1 MFATWQKIAILAGLA
16 AILALAWLIPSWLG
30 LKGADVWMVRAGVAI
45 LGVAAAS
52 IVWMVRSRSSL
63 QGAASAG
70 TGPAAAGQ
78 AQQVDLLFREA
89 EKKLAASALG
99 KKARIANLPAILM
112 IGEPGAAKTSTI
124 LQSGLGAELLA
135 GQAMQGSQ
143 VAPTETVNLWLAG
156 GAVIVDAG
164 GKIHGDAQ
172 GRSAIAR
179 RTAPFGSVLS
189 TSGQAP
195 RLAVVCQDAEAFLKP
210 GGAEATAATAER
222 FREFLGEICTA
233 WGIQLPVYVLFT
245 KMDRTGY
252 FSDYVGSLSDAEAG
266 MVLGSTLSIAE
277 SAPTAT
283 YGQVQSARVAAAF
296 QEILF
301 GLADKRPE
309 YLSRERDAAKLS
321 GVYQFP
327 RELKKLRNLM
337 VQFLVQL
344 ARPSQLHA
352 GPFLRGFYFSGV
364 RPVIVSDVAAAPR
377 QAPREAVMAD
387 ATGIF
392 LQAPQAAPEVGAQP
406 RARRVPQWVFLR
418 RLFSNLI
425 LTDSAAS
432 GSSRSSI
439 KTSLLRRV
447 MLSAATVLGLFLL
460 VAWIISYSRNSALEE
475 EVTAAARAIPGMAP
489 AQGELASEQA
499 LTKLEGLRT
508 VVAKLREFE
517 REGPPLS
524 YRWGLYSGDD
534 LYPLASRIYFGHFR
548 RLLLTQTQGSLLGV
562 ISSPASTG
570 GGYKPVYDALKAYLI
585 TTSHPEKST
594 REFLPPALME
604 HWQKGRAADQSRA
617 ELARRQ
623 FDYYSVVLPEMNPY
637 PSSSRPNEAAVATGR
652 KYLSQ
657 FAATETLYQAMV
669 AAGSQRFPTIRFNQQ
684 NPGSADVIRN
694 NYAVPGAFTK
704 EGYAFMQEAISNP
717 EKFFSGE
724 RWVMGDV
731 SFAVTDRAKL
741 QQELAARLH
750 DDFLTK
756 WREYLRE
763 TSVVRFGLSEAGA
776 KLAKLSDIQ
785 SPLLSVL
792 CVASTNTAVDKK
804 ELAEVFQAAQHV
816 TPPGCADKLTA
827 PSNQAYMEGLIKLK
841 ASLMNAAANPTN
853 EALKTE
859 AIATATS
866 AQVAAQLVA
875 QNFRI
880 DKDGQTHAS
889 VKKVLDDPIIYAM
902 AALGSVD
909 KQAINGKAGALCAQL
924 QPLLS
929 KYPFQPKATLEASL
943 PEVASVFA
951 PGTGALWQLYETS
964 LAKLLLR
971 QGTDFVPV
979 PTSGMTLRP
988 QFLAFFRQAAAVST
1002 ALFRG
1007 GSPQPQLTFAL
1018 RPYPTEGIQSVTL
1031 NIHGQKFVTTGNN
1044 PPMQFNWP
1052 GAGAQS
1058 VEMAVKIAG
1067 GSDLNYPSYSGLWGL
1082 WRFFS
1087 YAEPAGG
1094 RGSEF
1099 SLEWTLRTAG
1109 GPVTLPR
1116 SGKPVTVRFDLDML
1130 GAPPVL
1136 RPGFLASLHC
1146 VSQAV
1151 Q

>member
-1 MFATWQKIAILAGLA
+1 MFPTWQKIAIAAGLA
-16 AILALAWLIPSWLG
+16 AVLALAWFIPAWFG
-30 LKGADVWMVRAGVAI
+30 LKGADVWMVRAGIAI
-45 LGVAAAS
+45 LGVAAAA
-52 IVWMVRSRSSL
+52 IIWMVRSKKAAEAVAGG
-63 QGAASAG
+63 GAA
-70 TGPAAAGQ
+70 TAAAGQ
-78 AQQVDLLFREA
+78 VPQVDLLFREA
-89 EKKLAASALG
+89 ERKLAASALG
-99 KKARIANLPAILM
+99 KKARIANLPAVLM
-112 IGEPGAAKTSTI
+112 IGEAGSAKTTTI
-124 LQSGLGAELLA
+124 MQSGLSAELLA
-135 GQAMQGSQ
+135 GQAMQGSL

-156 GAVIVDAG
+156 GMVFVDVG
-164 GKIHGDAQ
+164 GKILGDAQ
-172 GRSAIAR
+172 GRAAIAR
-179 RTAPFGSVLS
+179 KAAPLSSVLS
-189 TSGQAP
+189 TAGQAP
-195 RLAVVCQDAEAFLKP
+195 RVAVVCQDAEAFLKP
-210 GGAEATAATAER
+210 GAPEATAAAAER
-222 FREFLGEICTA
+222 LREFLGEVCTS

-245 KMDRTGY
+245 RMDRAGY
-252 FSDYVGSLSDAEAG
+252 FSEYVGSLTDAEAG
-266 MVLGSTLSIAE
+266 MALGSTLSIAE

-283 YGQVQSARVAAAF
+283 YGEAQNARLTAAF
-296 QEILF
+296 QAILH

-309 YLSRERDAAKLS
+309 YLSRERDAAKLA

-327 RELKKLRNLM
+327 RELRKMRNLM
-337 VQFLVQL
+337 VKFLVEL

-352 GPFLRGFYFSGV
+352 GPFLRGFYFTGV

-377 QAPREAVMAD
+377 EAPREAVMAD

-392 LQAPQAAPEVGAQP
+392 LQAPQPSPEAAAQP

-418 RLFSNLI
+418 RLFSDLI
-425 LTDSAAS
+425 LKDSAAF
-432 GSSRSSI
+432 GSSSTSF
-439 KTSLLRRV
+439 KTSFLRRV
-447 MLSAATVLGLFLL
+447 LLSAAAGVGLFLL
-460 VAWIISYSRNSALEE
+460 VAWIVSYSRNSGLEE
-475 EVTAAARAIPGMAP
+475 EVMTAARAVPSMAP

-499 LTKLEGLRT
+499 LAKLDGLRA
-508 VVAKLREFE
+508 VVAKLRDFE
-517 REGPPLS
+517 KDGAPWS
-524 YRWGLYSGDD
+524 YRWGLYTGDD

-548 RLLLTQTQGSLLGV
+548 RLLLAQTQGSLLGV
-562 ISSPASTG
+562 ISSPATAG

-585 TTSHPEKST
+585 TTSHPDKST
-594 REFLPPALME
+594 REFLPPVLME
-604 HWQKGRAADQSRA
+604 HWLKGRAPDPPRA

-623 FDYYSVVLPEMNPY
+623 FEYYSVVLPEMNPY
-637 PSSSRPNEAAVATGR
+637 PSAKPDETAVATGR

-669 AAGSQRFPTIRFNQQ
+669 ATASQRFPTIRFNQQ

-704 EGYAFMQEAISNP
+704 EGFAFMQEAIKNP

-731 SFAVTDRAKL
+731 NIAVTDKAKL
-741 QQELAARLH
+741 QQELAARLY

-776 KLAKLSDIQ
+776 KLTKLSDIQ
-785 SPLLSVL
+785 SPLLGVL
-792 CVASTNTAVDKK
+792 CVASTNTALEKK
-804 ELAEVFQAAQHV
+804 ELAEVFQPAQHV
-816 TPPGCADKLTA
+816 TPPGCVDKLTA

-841 ASLMNAAANPTN
+841 AALMNAAANPTN

-880 DKDGQTHAS
+880 DKDGQTHAA
-889 VKKVLDDPIIYAM
+889 VKKALDDPILYAM

-909 KQAINGKAGALCAQL
+909 KQAINGKAGGLCAQL
-924 QPLLS
+924 QPLLA
-929 KYPFQPKATLEASL
+929 KYPFQPKATVEASL
-943 PEVASVFA
+943 PEVAAVFA
-951 PGTGALWQLYETS
+951 PGTGALWQLYDTS
-964 LAKLLLR
+964 LAKLLVR
-971 QGTDFVPV
+971 QGSDFVPV

-1052 GAGAQS
+1052 GAGALS

-1067 GSDLNYPSYSGLWGL
+1067 GSDLNYPSYSGLWAL

-1109 GPVTLPR
+1109 GPVTLPK
-1116 SGKPVTVRFDLDML
+1116 SGRPVTVRFDLDML

-1136 RPGFLASLHC
+1136 RPGFLSSMGC
-1146 VSQAV
+1146 VAQAV